1 MTRMPE
7 AIANDE
13 STFRSVVEGLREGV
27 AVLDTDDL
35 AIRYANPAL
44 LRLLGR
50 ELAEIVGTPLTDL
63 VDANDV
69 ERTLEL
75 ARTAAAGRVE
85 VEMRAKDGTVTP
97 VVISFTRLEDGTG
110 SWLALSTFNLTG
122 QHELV
127 RLDRERLERVGRR
140 KDEFIAMLGH
150 ELRNPLAPLRHVAE
164 LLRSPELGKSGPTLD
179 ELTEVVHRQVDHM
192 ARLIS
197 DLLDIGRTTTGRLP
211 VRPQQIRIADVVLAS
226 VESIAPQ
233 LARRRHQL
241 RRECPELALLELDG
255 DPVRL
260 TQMLTN
266 LLSNAVKFTPEGGTI
281 DLTVRADGR
290 WLSIMVKDDGI
301 GIPADEIDAVFEPFY
316 QAAGSTL
323 DRTLGGLGVGLS
335 LVRGI
340 VELHGGHVTASSD
353 GPSTGSTFE
362 VRLPGVR
369 RSEPPPLVVVDTP
382 VASKLSVLV
391 IDDNEDAARMLA
403 LLLER
408 RGCRVDVGF
417 LGGDGLEMTS
427 RQKYDLAF
435 VDIGLP
441 DLDGYA
447 FANRVAGTNACP
459 RHLVALTGYGQAE
472 DRARALAAGFHEH
485 VVKPLSP
492 KQLDDLLAA
501 ASTSR
506 D

>member
-1 MTRMPE
+1 MTRPSE
-7 AIANDE
+7 LLVQNE
-13 STFRSVVEGLREGV
+13 PGFRSVIEGLREGV

-35 AIRYANPAL
+35 AIHYANPAL

-50 ELAEIVGTPLTDL
+50 DLAEVRGLPLVDL

-85 VEMRAKDGTVTP
+85 VELRAKDGTIVPVALSVTR
-97 VVISFTRLEDGTG
+97 VEDDYG
-110 SWLALSTFNLTG
+110 SWLALSIFNLTG
-122 QHELV
+122 QHELM
-127 RLDRERLERVGRR
+127 RRERERLERIGRR

-164 LLRSPELGKSGPTLD
+164 LLRAPDLGTSGPTLA
-179 ELTEVVHRQVDHM
+179 ELTDVVHRQVDHM
-192 ARLIS
+192 ARLVA
-197 DLLDIGRTTTGRLP
+197 DLLDIGRTTSGRLP
-211 VRPQQIRIADVVLAS
+211 VRPQRTRLADVVLAA
-226 VESIAPQ
+226 VESVAPQ
-233 LARRRHQL
+233 LARRGHTL
-241 RRECPELALLELDG
+241 RRDCPDLEQLELDG
-255 DPVRL
+255 DTVRL

-266 LLSNAVKFTPEGGTI
+266 LLSNAIKYTPDGGVI
-281 DLTVRADGR
+281 DLIVRTDGR
-290 WLSIMVKDDGI
+290 WLSIVVKDDGI
-301 GIPADEIDAVFEPFY
+301 GIAADELDAVFEPFY
-316 QAAGSTL
+316 QAGASL
-323 DRTLGGLGVGLS
+323 DRALGGLGIGLS

-340 VELHGGHVTASSD
+340 VELHGGIVTASSD
-353 GPSTGSTFE
+353 GSGRGSAFE

-369 RSEPPPLVVVDTP
+369 RSDAPPPP
-382 VASKLSVLV
+382 AVAEPLSTALSVLV

-403 LLLER
+403 MLLER
-408 RGCRVDVGF
+408 RGCHVDVCF
-417 LGGDGLEMTS
+417 LGGDGLAMAQRE
-427 RQKYDLAF
+427 KYDLAF

-441 DLDGYA
+441 DLDGYSL
-447 FANRVAGTNACP
+447 AGKIAGSDGCP

-492 KQLDDLLAA
+492 KRLDELLATA
-501 ASTSR
+501 AQP